1 MTLTQARLKELLSY
15 DPATG
20 HFRWNVH
27 RGGTATP
34 GSRAG
39 STHISGYRKIVV
51 DGKTYR
57 EHRLAFLYMVGQF
70 PQHDVDHINHQRAD
84 NRWDN
89 LRELT
94 RHQNLGNL
102 PVRSKNHSGYT
113 GVEKRGNSYRVRI
126 GAGRDRRYVGS
137 FPTPEQASAAYQKA
151 AESYYNLKGT

>member
-20 HFRWNVH
+20 YFRWNVH
-27 RGGTATP
+27 RGGTATL

-39 STHISGYRKIVV
+39 STHTSGYRVIVV
-51 DGKTYR
+51 DGKSYK

-84 NRWDN
+84 NRWGN

-102 PVRSKNHSGYT
+102 PVRSKNRSGYT

-126 GAGRDRRYVGS
+126 GAGRDRQYVGS
-137 FPTPEQASAAYQKA
+137 FPTPEQASAAYQKV